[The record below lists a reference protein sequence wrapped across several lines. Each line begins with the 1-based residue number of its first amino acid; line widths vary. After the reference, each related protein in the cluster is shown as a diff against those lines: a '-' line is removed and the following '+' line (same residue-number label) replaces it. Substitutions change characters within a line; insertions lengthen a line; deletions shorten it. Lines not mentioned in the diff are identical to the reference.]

1 MKYRAALILG
11 LGFLSLA
18 SCKGKPDGYHVEEYR
33 EVKFEDFS
41 DDIKVPSK
49 MWDLVEFKGNE
60 AHDEHAPKVSRN
72 LIFSDVKV
80 FLVEKNEGIIEGEA
94 VEISLPK
101 GGGNID
107 LSRFVTNQKGSFYV
121 GFEFP
126 GFEGAKA
133 QKVLFVS
140 ATKKR
145 RIGSQVFG
153 AGCNQMFDITDRF
166 LKEMSGEG
174 LKVNTTQDR
183 YLSVLGGTFIFA
195 AQKEHDILLAQ
206 VTFQNSQNSFLF
218 CGEP

>member
-1 MKYRAALILG
+1 MNYRATLFVF

-18 SCKGKPDGYHVEEYR
+18 SCKGNPGGYHVEDYR
-33 EVKFEDFS
+33 EVKFEDFP
-41 DDIKVPSK
+41 DDIKVPTK
-49 MWDLVEFKGNE
+49 MWDLVE
-60 AHDEHAPKVSRN
+60 HAPKGKNN

-107 LSRFVTNQKGSFYV
+107 LSRFVTDKKGSFYV
-121 GFEFP
+121 GLEFP
-126 GFEGAKA
+126 GFEGASTK
-133 QKVLFVS
+133 KVLFIS

-145 RIGSQVFG
+145 RIGNQVFG
-153 AGCNQMFDITDRF
+153 AGCNQMFDITDKF